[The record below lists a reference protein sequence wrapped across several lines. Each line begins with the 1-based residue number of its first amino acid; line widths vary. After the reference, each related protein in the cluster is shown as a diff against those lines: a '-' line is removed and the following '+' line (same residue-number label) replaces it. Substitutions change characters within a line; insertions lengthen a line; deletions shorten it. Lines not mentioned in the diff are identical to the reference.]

1 MFTTIRQYR
10 CDAATVADI
19 AHRIDEHFADELEAL
34 PGFVAYEV
42 IDCGSGDLFTTTTC
56 ADRDTA
62 ERSSQL
68 AAGFVQEH
76 LAGIGLTRTA
86 TSTGE
91 VLVHRAMREAIE
103 PVHA

>member
-10 CDAATVADI
+10 CDPATAGEI
-19 AHRIDEHFADELEAL
+19 AHAIDEHFADELTAL
-34 PGFVAYEV
+34 PGFVAYEA
-42 IDCGSGDLFTTTTC
+42 IDSGTGDLFTTTTC
-56 ADRDTA
+56 MDRDTA

-68 AAGFVQEH
+68 AAAFVQEH
-76 LAGIGLTRTA
+76 LSGVGLSRTA
-86 TSTGE
+86 THTGE